1 MQVTFFYFFLFTEL
15 TLLPPFTQT
24 AMPPQPVPPPVFD
37 DEEPLVPRR
46 LAIAVRDSLRQVANL
61 YVEFHNQKYILFNI
75 TTQINSICLSPDPV
89 NPEQEADLRRLNT
102 ELHLTR
108 RQITEIQ
115 AQLANQQ
122 KAAEDFYEQIL
133 RYDSQAA

>member
-46 LAIAVRDSLRQVANL
+46 LAMAVRDSLRQVATL

-75 TTQINSICLSPDPV
+75 TTQINSICLSPNPV

-122 KAAEDFYEQIL
+122 KAADDFFEQIL